1 MDKTRPAALAAVVV
15 GLVPLG
21 AAPASAG
28 PLEGI
33 NYIECSNEVTYL
45 VSSEGKGYWAPLEDY
60 IDEGTFV
67 PTAYTRWSYETMNA
81 DGEVVD
87 EGTYAD
93 RTKGKAGKNRA
104 DLLTCDFTLYD
115 VVEDPEQG
123 TLRTFTYGRVTGFY
137 RAG

>member
-15 GLVPLG
+15 GLVPLA

-28 PLEGI
+28 PLEDI
-33 NYIECSNEVTYL
+33 
-45 VSSEGKGYWAPLEDY
+45 
-60 IDEGTFV
+60 IDDGTFV
-67 PTAYTRWSYETMNA
+67 PTSYTRWSYETTNA

-87 EGTYAD
+87 EGTYPD
-93 RTKGKAGKNRA
+93 RTKGKAGKSRA